1 MRIAL
6 GSDHA
11 GFDLKMAV
19 KRKLQSLGYAV
30 DDFGTGSPERT
41 DYQVYA
47 HRVGR
52 AVAAR
57 KAAKGVLVCGSGIGM
72 CIAANKVPG
81 VRAALAYSVETA
93 RLSRAHND
101 ANVLCLGARTMDR
114 RLVFRMID
122 AWLSTAFEGG
132 RHAKRVNALE
142 DVDDSAKPARGR
154 AAAKLKSPRNR
165 SPKKRRP

>member
-1 MRIAL
+1 
-6 GSDHA
+6 
-11 GFDLKMAV
+11 
-19 KRKLQSLGYAV
+19 V
-30 DDFGTGSPERT
+30 DDFGTDSTTRT

-47 HRVGR
+47 HRVAR

-57 KAAKGVLVCGSGIGM
+57 KAARGVLVCGTGIGM

-101 ANVLCLGARTMDR
+101 ANVLCLGGRMMSR

-122 AWLSTAFEGG
+122 AWLATAFDGG
-132 RHAKRVNALE
+132 RHAKRVRALE
-142 DVDDSAKPARGR
+142 DLDDSPAPAARR
-154 AAAKLKSPRNR
+154 AAAPSKTPRNR
-165 SPKKRRP
+165 SPKKNRRQ